1 MKKKVIILGS
11 TGSIGLTTAN
21 IFKKDQKNFD
31 VVLLSTNKN
40 IKKIIKQ
47 AIFFKTK
54 YLIISDYNSYLFAK
68 SKYKNLNLKI
78 YNTFSIINKIFK
90 KKNIYYSMSAI
101 VGIEGLKP
109 TLELIKCSKN
119 IAIVNKEALVC
130 GWNIIKKNLFKYK
143 TNFIPID
150 SEHFSI
156 KSLLDANNIKL
167 IKKIFITAS
176 GGPFLN
182 YKTKQFKNIKI
193 INALNHPNWK
203 MGKKITID
211 SSTMMNK
218 VFEIIEAKNIFNIPY
233 EKISVL
239 THPNSY
245 VHAIVQFE
253 NGLTKMLIHETD
265 MTIPIFNSIYQN
277 KKKINTNK
285 DLNFEQLNSL
295 DFKKINKKTFPLIN
309 ILKILPNNNSLY
321 ETALITIN
329 DFFVNKFLEG
339 RISYNFMVKSIY
351 KNANSHEF
359 KKLRNIKVKNLT
371 QIEKT
376 IDNVRFKL

>member
-1 MKKKVIILGS
+1 MKKKIIILGS
-11 TGSIGLTTAN
+11 TGSIGLSTVN

-31 VVLLSTNKN
+31 VLLLSTNKN
-40 IKKIIKQ
+40 VKKIIKQ

-156 KSLLDANNIKL
+156 KSLLDTTNIKL

-182 YKTKQFKNIKI
+182 YKPKQFKNIKI

-211 SSTMMNK
+211 SSTIMNK

-239 THPNSY
+239 THPKSY
-245 VHAIVQFE
+245 VHAIIQFE

-265 MTIPIFNSIYQN
+265 MTIPIYNSIYQN
-277 KKKINTNK
+277 KKKIFTNK
-285 DLNFEQLNSL
+285 DLNLELLNSL
-295 DFKKINKKTFPLIN
+295 DFKKINKKTFPLID
-309 ILKILPNNNSLY
+309 ILKILPNKNSLY

-339 RISYNFMVKSIY
+339 RISYNYMIKSIY

-359 KKLRNIKVKNLT
+359 KKLRNIKVENLT

>member
-1 MKKKVIILGS
+1 MKKKIIILGS
-11 TGSIGLTTAN
+11 TGSIGLSTVN
-21 IFKKDQKNFD
+21 IFKRDQKNFE

-40 IKKIIKQ
+40 INKIIKQ

-156 KSLLDANNIKL
+156 KSLLDATNIKL

-239 THPNSY
+239 THPKSY
-245 VHAIVQFE
+245 VHAIIQFE
-253 NGLTKMLIHETD
+253 NGLTKMLIHETN
-265 MTIPIFNSIYQN
+265 MTIPIYNSIYQN
-277 KKKINTNK
+277 KKKIFTNK
-285 DLNFEQLNSL
+285 DLNLELLNSL
-295 DFKKINKKTFPLIN
+295 DFKKINKKIFPLIN
-309 ILKILPNNNSLY
+309 ILKILPNKNSLY

-339 RISYNFMVKSIY
+339 KISYNFMVKSIY

>member
-1 MKKKVIILGS
+1 MKKKIIILGS
-11 TGSIGLTTAN
+11 TGSIGLSTIN

-31 VVLLSTNKN
+31 VLLLSTNKN
-40 IKKIIKQ
+40 VKKIIKQ

-239 THPNSY
+239 THPKSY
-245 VHAIVQFE
+245 VHAIIQFE

-265 MTIPIFNSIYQN
+265 MTIPIYNSIYQN
-277 KKKINTNK
+277 KKKIYKNK
-285 DLNFEQLNSL
+285 NLNLELLNSL
-295 DFKKINKKTFPLIN
+295 ELKKINKKTFPLID
-309 ILKILPNNNSLY
+309 ILKILPNKNSLY

-339 RISYNFMVKSIY
+339 RISYNYMIKSIY
-351 KNANSHEF
+351 KNANSQEF
-359 KKLRNIKVKNLT
+359 KKLRNIKVENLT

>member
-1 MKKKVIILGS
+1 VKKKIIILGS
-11 TGSIGLTTAN
+11 TGSIGLSTVN

-31 VVLLSTNKN
+31 VLLLSTNKN
-40 IKKIIKQ
+40 VKKIIKQ

-239 THPNSY
+239 THPKSY
-245 VHAIVQFE
+245 VHAIIQFE

-277 KKKINTNK
+277 KKKIYTNK
-285 DLNFEQLNSL
+285 DLNIELLNSL
-295 DFKKINKKTFPLIN
+295 DFKKINKKTFPLID
-309 ILKILPNNNSLY
+309 ILKILPNKNSLY

-329 DFFVNKFLEG
+329 DFFVNRFLEG
-339 RISYNFMVKSIY
+339 RISYNYMIKSIY

-359 KKLRNIKVKNLT
+359 KKLRNIKVENLT

>member
-1 MKKKVIILGS
+1 MKKKIIILGS
-11 TGSIGLTTAN
+11 TGSIGLSTVN

-31 VVLLSTNKN
+31 VLLLSTNKN
-40 IKKIIKQ
+40 VKKIIKQ

-68 SKYKNLNLKI
+68 SNYKNLNLKI

-156 KSLLDANNIKL
+156 KCLLDANNIKL

-245 VHAIVQFE
+245 VHAIIQFE

-265 MTIPIFNSIYQN
+265 MTIPIYNSIYQN
-277 KKKINTNK
+277 KKKIFTNK
-285 DLNFEQLNSL
+285 DLNLELLNSL
-295 DFKKINKKTFPLIN
+295 DFKKINKKTFPLID
-309 ILKILPNNNSLY
+309 ILKILPNKNSLY

-351 KNANSHEF
+351 KNANSNEF
-359 KKLRNIKVKNLT
+359 KKLRNIKVENLT

>member
-1 MKKKVIILGS
+1 VKKKIIILGS
-11 TGSIGLTTAN
+11 TGSIGLSTVN

-31 VVLLSTNKN
+31 VLLLSTNKN
-40 IKKIIKQ
+40 VKKIIKQ

-239 THPNSY
+239 THPKSY
-245 VHAIVQFE
+245 VHAIIQFE
-253 NGLTKMLIHETD
+253 NGLTKMLIHETN
-265 MTIPIFNSIYQN
+265 MTIPIYNSIYQN
-277 KKKINTNK
+277 KKKIFTNK
-285 DLNFEQLNSL
+285 DLNLELLNSL
-295 DFKKINKKTFPLIN
+295 DFKKINKKTFPLID
-309 ILKILPNNNSLY
+309 ILKILPNKNSLY

-339 RISYNFMVKSIY
+339 RISYNYMIKSIY

-359 KKLRNIKVKNLT
+359 KKLRNIKVENLT

>member
-1 MKKKVIILGS
+1 VKKKIIILGS
-11 TGSIGLTTAN
+11 TGSIGLSTVN
-21 IFKKDQKNFD
+21 IFKRDQKNFE

-40 IKKIIKQ
+40 INKIIKQ

-101 VGIEGLKP
+101 VGIEGLRP

-130 GWNIIKKNLFKYK
+130 GWNIIKKNLLKYK

-156 KSLLDANNIKL
+156 KSLLDATNIKL

-193 INALNHPNWK
+193 VNALNHPNWK

-233 EKISVL
+233 KKISVL

-245 VHAIVQFE
+245 VHAIIQFE

-277 KKKINTNK
+277 KKKIYTNK
-285 DLNFEQLNSL
+285 DLNIELLNSL
-295 DFKKINKKTFPLIN
+295 DFKKINKKIFPLIN
-309 ILKILPNNNSLY
+309 ILKILPNKNSLY

-339 RISYNFMVKSIY
+339 KISYNFMVKSIY

>member
-1 MKKKVIILGS
+1 VKKKIIILGS
-11 TGSIGLTTAN
+11 TGSIGLSTVN
-21 IFKKDQKNFD
+21 IFKRDQKNFE

-40 IKKIIKQ
+40 TNKIIKQ

-156 KSLLDANNIKL
+156 KSLLDATNIKL

-233 EKISVL
+233 EKISIL

-245 VHAIVQFE
+245 VHAIIQFE

-277 KKKINTNK
+277 KKKIYTNK
-285 DLNFEQLNSL
+285 DLNIELLNSL
-295 DFKKINKKTFPLIN
+295 DFKKINKKTFPLID
-309 ILKILPNNNSLY
+309 ILKILPNKNSLY

-339 RISYNFMVKSIY
+339 RISYNYMIKSIY

-359 KKLRNIKVKNLT
+359 KKLRNIKVENLT

>member
-1 MKKKVIILGS
+1 VKKKIIILGS
-11 TGSIGLTTAN
+11 TGSIGLSTVN
-21 IFKKDQKNFD
+21 IFKRDQKNFE

-40 IKKIIKQ
+40 INKIIKQ

-109 TLELIKCSKN
+109 TLELIKCSTN

-130 GWNIIKKNLFKYK
+130 GWNLIKKKLLKYK

-156 KSLLDANNIKL
+156 KCLLDANNIKL

-233 EKISVL
+233 EKISIL

-245 VHAIVQFE
+245 VHAIIQFE

-277 KKKINTNK
+277 KKKIYTNK
-285 DLNFEQLNSL
+285 DLNIELLNSL
-295 DFKKINKKTFPLIN
+295 DFKKINKKIFPLIN
-309 ILKILPNNNSLY
+309 ILKILPNKNSLY

>member
-1 MKKKVIILGS
+1 VKKKIIILGS
-11 TGSIGLTTAN
+11 TGSIGLSTVN
-21 IFKKDQKNFD
+21 IFKKDQQNFE

-156 KSLLDANNIKL
+156 KSLLDATNIKL

-233 EKISVL
+233 EKISIL

-245 VHAIVQFE
+245 VHAIIQFE

-277 KKKINTNK
+277 KKKIYTNK
-285 DLNFEQLNSL
+285 DLNIELLNSL
-295 DFKKINKKTFPLIN
+295 DFKKINKKIFPLIN
-309 ILKILPNNNSLY
+309 ILKILPNKNSLY

>member
-1 MKKKVIILGS
+1 MKKKIIILGS
-11 TGSIGLTTAN
+11 TGSIGLSTVN
-21 IFKKDQKNFD
+21 IFKKDQKNFE

-156 KSLLDANNIKL
+156 KSLLDITNIKL

-182 YKTKQFKNIKI
+182 YKPKQFNNIKI

-239 THPNSY
+239 THPKSY
-245 VHAIVQFE
+245 VHAIIQFE

-265 MTIPIFNSIYQN
+265 MTIPIYNSIYQN
-277 KKKINTNK
+277 KKKIFTNK
-285 DLNFEQLNSL
+285 DLNLELLNSL
-295 DFKKINKKTFPLIN
+295 DFKKINKQTFPLID
-309 ILKILPNNNSLY
+309 ILKILPNKNSLY

-339 RISYNFMVKSIY
+339 RISYSHMIKSIY

-359 KKLRNIKVKNLT
+359 KKLRNIKVENLT

>member
-1 MKKKVIILGS
+1 VKKKIIILGS
-11 TGSIGLTTAN
+11 TGSIGLSTVN
-21 IFKKDQKNFD
+21 IFKRDQKNFE

-40 IKKIIKQ
+40 INKIIKQ

-90 KKNIYYSMSAI
+90 KNNIYYSMSAI

-156 KSLLDANNIKL
+156 KSLLDATNIKL

-233 EKISVL
+233 EKISIL

-245 VHAIVQFE
+245 VHAIIQFE

-277 KKKINTNK
+277 KKKIYTNK
-285 DLNFEQLNSL
+285 DLNIELLNSL
-295 DFKKINKKTFPLIN
+295 DFKKINKKIFPLIN
-309 ILKILPNNNSLY
+309 ILKILPNKNSLY

>member
-1 MKKKVIILGS
+1 VKKKIIILGS
-11 TGSIGLTTAN
+11 TGSIGLSTVN
-21 IFKKDQKNFD
+21 IFKKDQKNFE

-47 AIFFKTK
+47 AIFFKTQ

-156 KSLLDANNIKL
+156 KSLLDATNIKL

-193 INALNHPNWK
+193 VNALNHPNWK

-233 EKISVL
+233 KKISVL

-245 VHAIVQFE
+245 VHAIIQFE

-277 KKKINTNK
+277 KKKIYTNK
-285 DLNFEQLNSL
+285 DLNIELLNSL
-295 DFKKINKKTFPLIN
+295 DFKKINKKIFPLIN
-309 ILKILPNNNSLY
+309 ILKILPNKNSLY

>member
-1 MKKKVIILGS
+1 VKKKIIILGS
-11 TGSIGLTTAN
+11 TGSIGLSTVN

-31 VVLLSTNKN
+31 VLLLSTNKN
-40 IKKIIKQ
+40 VKKIIKQ

-156 KSLLDANNIKL
+156 KCLLDANNIKL

-239 THPNSY
+239 THPKSY
-245 VHAIVQFE
+245 VHAIIQFE

-265 MTIPIFNSIYQN
+265 MTIPIYNSIYQN
-277 KKKINTNK
+277 KKKIYTNK
-285 DLNFEQLNSL
+285 DLNLELLNSL
-295 DFKKINKKTFPLIN
+295 DFKKINKKTFPLID
-309 ILKILPNNNSLY
+309 ILKILPNKNSLY

-339 RISYNFMVKSIY
+339 RISYNYMIKSIY

-359 KKLRNIKVKNLT
+359 KKLRNIKVENLT

>member
-1 MKKKVIILGS
+1 VKKKIIILGS
-11 TGSIGLTTAN
+11 TGSIGLSTVN

-31 VVLLSTNKN
+31 VLLLSTNKN
-40 IKKIIKQ
+40 VKKIIKQ

-239 THPNSY
+239 THPKSY
-245 VHAIVQFE
+245 VHAIIQFE

-265 MTIPIFNSIYQN
+265 MTIPIYNSIYQN
-277 KKKINTNK
+277 KKKIFTNK
-285 DLNFEQLNSL
+285 DLNLELLNSL
-295 DFKKINKKTFPLIN
+295 DFKKINKKTFPLID
-309 ILKILPNNNSLY
+309 ILKILPNKNSLY

-339 RISYNFMVKSIY
+339 RISYNYMIKSIY

-359 KKLRNIKVKNLT
+359 KKLRNIKVENLT

>member
-1 MKKKVIILGS
+1 MKKKIIILGS
-11 TGSIGLTTAN
+11 TGSIGLSTVN
-21 IFKKDQKNFD
+21 IFKRDQKNFE

-40 IKKIIKQ
+40 INKIIKQ

-90 KKNIYYSMSAI
+90 KNNIYYSMSAI

-182 YKTKQFKNIKI
+182 YKKKQFKNIKI

-239 THPNSY
+239 THPKSY
-245 VHAIVQFE
+245 VHAIIQFE

-277 KKKINTNK
+277 KKKIYTNK
-285 DLNFEQLNSL
+285 DLNIELLNSL
-295 DFKKINKKTFPLIN
+295 DFKKINKKTFPLID
-309 ILKILPNNNSLY
+309 ILKILPNKNSLY

-329 DFFVNKFLEG
+329 DFFVNRFLEG
-339 RISYNFMVKSIY
+339 RISYNYMIKSIY

-359 KKLRNIKVKNLT
+359 KKLRNIKVENLT

>member
-1 MKKKVIILGS
+1 VKKKIIILGS
-11 TGSIGLTTAN
+11 TGSIGLSTVN
-21 IFKKDQKNFD
+21 IFKRDQKNFE

-40 IKKIIKQ
+40 INKIIKQ

-101 VGIEGLKP
+101 VGIEGLRP

-156 KSLLDANNIKL
+156 KSLLDATNIKL

-233 EKISVL
+233 EKISIL

-245 VHAIVQFE
+245 VHAIIQFE

-277 KKKINTNK
+277 KKKIYTNK
-285 DLNFEQLNSL
+285 DLNIELLNSL
-295 DFKKINKKTFPLIN
+295 DFKKINKKIFPLIN
-309 ILKILPNNNSLY
+309 ILKILPNKNSLY

-339 RISYNFMVKSIY
+339 KISYNFMVKSIY

>member
-1 MKKKVIILGS
+1 VKKKIIILGS
-11 TGSIGLTTAN
+11 TGSIGLSTVN
-21 IFKKDQKNFD
+21 IFKKDQKNFE

-90 KKNIYYSMSAI
+90 KRNIYYSMSSI

-156 KSLLDANNIKL
+156 KSLLDATNIKL

-233 EKISVL
+233 EKISIL

-245 VHAIVQFE
+245 VHAIIQFE

-277 KKKINTNK
+277 KKKIYTNK
-285 DLNFEQLNSL
+285 DLNIELLNSL
-295 DFKKINKKTFPLIN
+295 DFKKINKKIFPLIN
-309 ILKILPNNNSLY
+309 ILKILPNKNSLY

-359 KKLRNIKVKNLT
+359 KKLRNIKVKNLR